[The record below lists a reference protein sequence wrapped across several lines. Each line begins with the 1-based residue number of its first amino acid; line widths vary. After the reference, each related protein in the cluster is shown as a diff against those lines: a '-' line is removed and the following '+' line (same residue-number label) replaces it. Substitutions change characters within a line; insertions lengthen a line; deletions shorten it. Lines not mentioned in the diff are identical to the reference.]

1 MTQADLSNVALK
13 VGGTV
18 LSGMKSLGEKAYS
31 AALSRA
37 GLAMESMSGQS
48 VKGLLGPRG
57 EDTGLARMAGVG
69 RFFSRSAPAAAN
81 DHHERRYSTS
91 SVTNPD
97 SGHGQDHG
105 ASLTEIGSDDGARSV
120 LDENTSDVVPPTP
133 LATSTAAQAGHHV
146 TVLDL
151 EGLLRGRG
159 TGKVTPRKVAE
170 FVTKNR
176 AISGIAFS
184 DDGNSIL
191 VSPRDGQVCQV
202 FQLRPN
208 PVVPTAQERE
218 VRAAVE
224 SDPSTKRDA
233 PWHMYDLRRGRTNA
247 VIEGVDWAE
256 DGRWIAIGTRK
267 RTIHVF
273 AVNPYGGRPDQRSH
287 IEGRVRNYTQLVS
300 LLSLFHTFIVHDF

>member
-1 MTQADLSNVALK
+1 MHITQADLGNVALK

-37 GLAMESMSGQS
+37 GLAMESMNGPSM
-48 VKGLLGPRG
+48 KGLLGQRG
-57 EDTGLARMAGVG
+57 EDGGLA

-91 SVTNPD
+91 SNVTSD
-97 SGHGQDHG
+97 SGHGQQHG
-105 ASLTEIGSDDGARSV
+105 QSQAEHGSDDGARS
-120 LDENTSDVVPPTP
+120 LLEDHHHPSDVVAPTP
-133 LATSTAAQAGHHV
+133 LSTAVATAQAGHYV

-151 EGLLRGRG
+151 AGLLHGRG
-159 TGKVTPRKVAE
+159 TAKVTPRKVAE
-170 FVTKNR
+170 FTTTKNR
-176 AISGIAFS
+176 AIGGITFS
-184 DDGNSIL
+184 DDGNAIM

-202 FQLRPN
+202 FQLRPT
-208 PVVPTAQERE
+208 PLAPAVQERE

-224 SDPSTKRDA
+224 NDSSSRRDS

-247 VIEGVDWAE
+247 VIEGVGWVE

-273 AVNPYGGRPDQRSH
+273 AINPYGGRPDRRSH

-300 LLSLFHTFIVHDF
+300 ALSLL